1 MRIGSLCS
9 GYGGLDLAVEAHYGA
24 TPAWFC
30 EFDKAPSKIL
40 AHHWPNVP
48 NYGDVWHT
56 DWTQVEPVDIL
67 TAGYPCQPFS
77 HAGKRKG
84 ADDPRHLWPGI
95 ARAISILRPSVVVL
109 ENVRGHV
116 SLGLADVLGDLSG
129 LGYDARW
136 GVVRAADAGAPH
148 GRARIF
154 ICAEPADAHGA
165 RPQGRESAWRRDVP
179 SRRTPADTAHDG
191 LARGRRARAGRD
203 GSPHDDRT
211 ATDPGSQ
218 RHGGGVHAGDAGRV
232 DGPDAGEA
240 RQRERPREVTVDRG
254 ATAPADAAG
263 DGRDQ
268 GRAESAGIVG
278 GPDAPECGDE
288 TRWGAYEPAIRRWE
302 SVIGRPAPRPTEP
315 GRTGERLSPVFV
327 EWLMGLDAGH
337 VTDPVIGLTRTHQ
350 LKALGNG
357 VVPQQAALALTILGG
372 M

>member
-30 EFDKAPSKIL
+30 EFDAAPSRIL

-48 NYGDVWHT
+48 NHGDVWHT

-95 ARAISILRPSVVVL
+95 ARCISVLQPRVVVL

-148 GRARIF
+148 GRARVF
-154 ICAEPADAHGA
+154 IVAADASNVGHERGGGARDGWPGPADG
-165 RPQGRESAWRRDVP
+165 D
-179 SRRTPADTAHDG
+179 
-191 LARGRRARAGRD
+191 RAA
-203 GSPHDDRT
+203 SN
-211 ATDPGSQ
+211 PGSE
-218 RHGGGVHAGDAGRV
+218 RHGGGEDTGDVGRV

-240 RQRERPREVTVDRG
+240 RQRERSREVAVDRG
-254 ATAPADAAG
+254 ATA
-263 DGRDQ
+263 
-268 GRAESAGIVG
+268 
-278 GPDAPECGDE
+278 
-288 TRWGAYEPAIRRWE
+288 WGVYELAVRRWE
-302 SVIGRPAPRPTEP
+302 SVTGRPAPTPTEV
-315 GRTGERLSPVFV
+315 GKTGPRLSPVFV
-327 EWLMGLDAGH
+327 EWLMGLGEGH
-337 VTDPVIGLTRTHQ
+337 VTDPGIGLTRTQQ